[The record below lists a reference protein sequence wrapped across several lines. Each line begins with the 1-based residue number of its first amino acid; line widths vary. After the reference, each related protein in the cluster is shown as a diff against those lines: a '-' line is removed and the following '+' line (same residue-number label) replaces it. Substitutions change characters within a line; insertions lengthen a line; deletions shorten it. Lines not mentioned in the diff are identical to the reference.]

1 MINSIPVTNSFSWRR
16 FMAVARFY
24 YPRLRI
30 QLLVYPLIAVFFSI
44 CIAIATNY
52 ESFELLT
59 APLVMA
65 INAMISF
72 GPRVFACRKGLETE
86 TLLPATATEKC
97 TFILIYGLVVIPLL
111 VLLPMLLMYFILP
124 VDRSLEYIIQLI
136 SKSQNMFISK
146 TYGLSLIQYCAPAIT
161 CLWSVM
167 ALKNN
172 RVVMG
177 IVWTFV
183 YNTVLGIAGGI
194 YGAYMAFKIGFK
206 DGMDGVSKIDT
217 AALTNRIIDDMA
229 PYMTIVSVVVLI
241 YCIFAL
247 YKTCQSIKN
256 RQM

>member
-1 MINSIPVTNSFSWRR
+1 MINSIPVNGSFSWRR
-16 FMAVARFY
+16 FVAVARFY

-30 QLLVYPLIAVFFSI
+30 QILVYPLIAVFFSI
-44 CIAIATNY
+44 CIVIATNY

-59 APLVMA
+59 APIVMA
-65 INAMISF
+65 INAMIAF
-72 GPRVFACRKGLETE
+72 GPITFACRKGLETE
-86 TLLPATATEKC
+86 TVLPATATEKC
-97 TFILIYGLVVIPLL
+97 TFILFYGIVAIPLL
-111 VLLPMLLMYFILP
+111 ILLPMLLMYFILP

-183 YNTVLGIAGGI
+183 YNTVLGITGAV

-206 DGMDGVSKIDT
+206 DGMYGVDKLDT
-217 AALTNRIIDDMA
+217 TALTNAVINGMT
-229 PYMTIVSVVVLI
+229 PYMTIVSVVILI